1 MAYNAIITT
10 ITTKPHPNADRI
22 QLGLVLGNQVIVGLN
37 VKDGDRGVYFPP
49 DGIISGQFNG

>member
-22 QLGLVLGNQVIVGLN
+22 QLG
-37 VKDGDRGVYFPP
+37 
-49 DGIISGQFNG
+49 GIIKSDDSIVDMEEAS